1 MIYSILSTLLILPN
15 TFEKVEDM
23 NEKSIKYITFIE
35 AAKSLNISE
44 STLRRKLNK
53 LPKSDL
59 TKLTK
64 VEKGRVFINANIVNI
79 FNHIDYNDK
88 IENTIIEPGK
98 IHKESQS
105 EIEYLRKQN
114 DSFMNTISEKDS
126 EIRNLTSLV
135 VKLQND
141 INGYVKQL
149 GEGSKDTEPM
159 SDKILKIVLGVVLIG
174 LAAYLIFG

>member
-1 MIYSILSTLLILPN
+1 MSTLLILPN
-15 TFEKVEDM
+15 TLEKVEDM
-23 NEKSIKYITFIE
+23 NDKSIKYITFIE

-141 INGYVKQL
+141 INGYIKQL
-149 GEGSKDTEPM
+149 GEGSKDLEPM
-159 SDKILKIVLGVVLIG
+159 SDKILKIVLVVVLLG

>member
-1 MIYSILSTLLILPN
+1 LSTLLILPN
-15 TFEKVEDM
+15 TLEKVEDM
-23 NEKSIKYITFIE
+23 NDKSIKYITFIE

-79 FNHIDYNDK
+79 FNQIDYNDK

-98 IHKESQS
+98 IYKESQN
-105 EIEYLRKQN
+105 EIEYLRKLN

-149 GEGSKDTEPM
+149 GEGSREPGNI
-159 SDKILKIVLGVVLIG
+159 SDIILKVVLA
-174 LAAYLIFG
+174 LCLVVLVWYLVFA

>member
-1 MIYSILSTLLILPN
+1 LSTLLILPN
-15 TFEKVEDM
+15 TLEKVEDM
-23 NEKSIKYITFIE
+23 NDKSIKYITFIE

-79 FNHIDYNDK
+79 FNQIDYNDK

-98 IHKESQS
+98 IYKESQN
-105 EIEYLRKQN
+105 EIEYLRKLN

-141 INGYVKQL
+141 INGYIKQL
-149 GEGSKDTEPM
+149 GEGSKDPAESI
-159 SDKILKIVLGVVLIG
+159 SDKILKIVLVIVLVA
-174 LAAYLIFG
+174 LSLYLIFG

>member
-1 MIYSILSTLLILPN
+1 MSTLLILPN
-15 TFEKVEDM
+15 TLEKVEDM
-23 NEKSIKYITFIE
+23 NDKSIKYITFIE

-79 FNHIDYNDK
+79 FNQIDYNDK

-98 IHKESQS
+98 IYKESQN
-105 EIEYLRKQN
+105 EIEYLRKLN
-114 DSFMNTISEKDS
+114 DSFMNTISEKDN

-141 INGYVKQL
+141 INGYIKQL
-149 GEGSKDTEPM
+149 GEGSKDREPM
-159 SDKILKIVLGVVLIG
+159 LDKIIKIVLVVVLLG

>member
-1 MIYSILSTLLILPN
+1 M
-15 TFEKVEDM
+15 
-23 NEKSIKYITFIE
+23 
-35 AAKSLNISE
+35 
-44 STLRRKLNK
+44 
-53 LPKSDL
+53 
-59 TKLTK
+59 TKH
-64 VEKGRVFINANIVNI
+64 EKGRVFINANIVNI
-79 FNHIDYNDK
+79 FNQIDYNEK

-98 IHKESQS
+98 IHKESQN

-149 GEGSKDTEPM
+149 SEGSKDTEPM
-159 SDKILKIVLGVVLIG
+159 SDKILKIVLVVVLLG

>member
-1 MIYSILSTLLILPN
+1 MSTLLILPN
-15 TFEKVEDM
+15 TLEKVEDM
-23 NEKSIKYITFIE
+23 NDKSIKYITFIE
-35 AAKSLNISE
+35 AAQILNISE

-79 FNHIDYNDK
+79 FNQIDYNDK

-98 IHKESQS
+98 IHKESQN

-149 GEGSKDTEPM
+149 GEGSREPGNNIA
-159 SDKILKIVLGVVLIG
+159 DIIIKVVLS
-174 LAAYLIFG
+174 LCLVVLVWYLVFA

>member
-1 MIYSILSTLLILPN
+1 
-15 TFEKVEDM
+15 M
-23 NEKSIKYITFIE
+23 NDKSINYISFIE
-35 AAKSLNISE
+35 AAQILNISE
-44 STLRRKLNK
+44 STFRRKINK

-59 TKLTK
+59 KK
-64 VEKGRVFINANIVNI
+64 MIKHEKGRVFINANIVTI
-79 FNHIDYNDK
+79 FNQIDYNDK

-98 IHKESQS
+98 IYKESQS

-114 DSFMNTISEKDS
+114 DSFMNTISEKDN

-141 INGYVKQL
+141 IQGYVKQL
-149 GEGSKDTEPM
+149 GEGKKEDEGII
-159 SDKILKIVLGVVLIG
+159 DKLLKIVLGVVIIG

>member
-1 MIYSILSTLLILPN
+1 LLILSN
-15 TFEKVEDM
+15 TLEKVEDM
-23 NEKSIKYITFIE
+23 NDKSIKCITFIE

-98 IHKESQS
+98 IHKESQN

-141 INGYVKQL
+141 INGYIKQL
-149 GEGSKDTEPM
+149 GEGAKDREPIT
-159 SDKILKIVLGVVLIG
+159 DKILKIVLVVVLVA
-174 LAAYLIFG
+174 LSLYLIFG

>member
-1 MIYSILSTLLILPN
+1 MSTLLILSN
-15 TFEKVEDM
+15 TLEKVEDM
-23 NEKSIKYITFIE
+23 NDKSIKYITFIE

-79 FNHIDYNDK
+79 FNQIDYNDK

-98 IHKESQS
+98 IYKESQN
-105 EIEYLRKQN
+105 EIEYLRKLN

-141 INGYVKQL
+141 INGYIKQL
-149 GEGSKDTEPM
+149 GEGAKDRGNI
-159 SDKILKIVLGVVLIG
+159 SDIILKVVLA
-174 LAAYLIFG
+174 LCLVALSLYLIFG

>member
-1 MIYSILSTLLILPN
+1 
-15 TFEKVEDM
+15 M
-23 NEKSIKYITFIE
+23 NDKKINYITFIN
-35 AAKSLNISE
+35 AANMLNISE
-44 STLRRKLNK
+44 STFRRKLKNLPISDMKK
-53 LPKSDL
+53 LIKHD
-59 TKLTK
+59 
-64 VEKGRVFINANIVNI
+64 KGKVFIDSNIVNI
-79 FNHIDYNDK
+79 FEKIIYSEK

-114 DSFMNTISEKDS
+114 DSFMNIISEKDS

-141 INGYVKQL
+141 INGYIKQL

-159 SDKILKIVLGVVLIG
+159 SDKILKIVLVFVLLG

>member
-1 MIYSILSTLLILPN
+1 MSTLLILPN
-15 TFEKVEDM
+15 TLEKVEDM
-23 NEKSIKYITFIE
+23 NDKSIKYITFIE

-79 FNHIDYNDK
+79 FNQIDYNDK

-98 IHKESQS
+98 IYKESQN
-105 EIEYLRKQN
+105 EIEYLRKLN

-149 GEGSKDTEPM
+149 GEGSREPGNI
-159 SDKILKIVLGVVLIG
+159 SDIILKVVLA
-174 LAAYLIFG
+174 LCLVVLVWYLVFA

>member
-1 MIYSILSTLLILPN
+1 LLILPN
-15 TFEKVEDM
+15 TLEKVEDM
-23 NEKSIKYITFIE
+23 NDKSINYISFID
-35 AAKSLNISE
+35 AAQILNISE
-44 STLRRKLNK
+44 STFRRKLNK
-53 LPKSDL
+53 LPKPDL
-59 TKLTK
+59 KKLIK
-64 VEKGRVFINANIVNI
+64 HEKGRVFINANIVTI
-79 FNHIDYNDK
+79 FNQIDYNEK

-114 DSFMNTISEKDS
+114 DSFMNTISEKDN

-149 GEGSKDTEPM
+149 GEGSREPGNNIA
-159 SDKILKIVLGVVLIG
+159 DIIIKVVLA
-174 LAAYLIFG
+174 LCLVVLVWYLVFG

>member
-1 MIYSILSTLLILPN
+1 
-15 TFEKVEDM
+15 M
-23 NEKSIKYITFIE
+23 NDKSINYISFIE
-35 AAKSLNISE
+35 AAQILNISE
-44 STLRRKLNK
+44 STFRRKINK

-59 TKLTK
+59 KK
-64 VEKGRVFINANIVNI
+64 MIKHEKGRVFINANIVTI
-79 FNHIDYNDK
+79 FNQIDYNDK

-98 IHKESQS
+98 IYKESQS

-114 DSFMNTISEKDS
+114 DSFMNTISEKDN

-141 INGYVKQL
+141 IQGYVKQL
-149 GEGSKDTEPM
+149 GEGKKEDEGM
-159 SDKILKIVLGVVLIG
+159 IDKLLKIVLGVVIIG